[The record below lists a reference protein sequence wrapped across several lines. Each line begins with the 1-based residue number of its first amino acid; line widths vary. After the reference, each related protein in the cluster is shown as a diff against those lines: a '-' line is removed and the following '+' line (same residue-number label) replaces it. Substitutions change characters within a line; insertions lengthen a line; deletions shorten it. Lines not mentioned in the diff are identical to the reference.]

1 MQFARAAPEPLHG
14 ATGRL
19 RLRDVSTFGSYAP
32 SSPIR
37 EEEEGECVTLPSM
50 GNEHDVSIELLTGD
64 PSGGPSSF
72 RLESA

>member
-14 ATGRL
+14 ATGRS
-19 RLRDVSTFGSYAP
+19 RDVSTFGSYSP

-72 RLESA
+72 RLEST